1 MSRRSVWNE
10 RRNREEVADDCQPKG
25 GLGAKVDGMVSI
37 CELLINVVRD
47 DKPKR
52 LTGLSQTARSA
63 ERTA

>member
-1 MSRRSVWNE
+1 
-10 RRNREEVADDCQPKG
+10 
-25 GLGAKVDGMVSI
+25 VDGMVSI

-52 LTGLSQTARSA
+52 LRGLSQKARSA